1 MADRSVS
8 VLMTLSDLEKPDAK
22 NLIFPKDLITLQVI
36 YVIAFAQMRHAVCQR
51 QLSFL
56 FYIIFWQ

>member
-36 YVIAFAQMRHAVCQR
+36 YVIAFAQMHHAVCQR

-56 FYIIFWQ
+56 FI